1 MGKKASRPPASKTSS
16 AASPAASG
24 LTYTGNKSSILKAS
38 FAPSE
43 YQLALFASVIQ
54 GLDAQHIRIHD
65 TNTGRLQC
73 EHVLGPKETVTSLD
87 WGYYPSG
94 KKDRDQHAKKKR
106 KRHSDINGD
115 GFDQGDVVVAFGTS
129 ASEIRMYSPVE
140 DKIVGTLANGHEKG
154 IRDFKFTSSRPGQE
168 GWSIGGDNK
177 LVQWD
182 LYTGQRT
189 KTINLPTTSV
199 FSTLARPLPSNPPV
213 VCASQT
219 PYVVSVEKDEA
230 PITFD
235 AMRNPVQNIITSS
248 TESAATG
255 LFLASDGDRYI
266 TVFDV
271 QKRRLAMNLVAE
283 NGVSSVS
290 LYTGAERK
298 GTTLPAEKQVV
309 AAVTEDGTIELFT
322 RPFVLPNDQTNAKGA
337 TSLKARSKQA
347 TRRADSLIK
356 VTVSATSDAL
366 VSMVAASFQGPDL
379 VVAWAEGGI
388 VPVFE
393 RIKWL
398 DEETDELLFTGT
410 KKIAK
415 TKSGSVLGSVTM
427 NGARTVNENQ
437 VDESRAVVEQ
447 GNIIEDDIEMQDSK
461 DAASVAD
468 SEEESDDDD
477 DDADTELKQ
486 TNESK
491 QLQKKAEA
499 DSDVEMGN
507 AQESGS
513 EEEDETGEP
522 SFGELMRANQEVDV
536 EAELE
541 DDVHM
546 GSLVPG
552 KPSAAVQQIPSG
564 VSLSTVLSQSLKTN
578 DNAMLESCFH
588 TGELSIIRSTIQR
601 LDSSL
606 AATLLQKLAER
617 LSARPGRYG
626 HLLVWVQWT
635 CVAHGGALAGKPELL
650 KRMSTLFKVMDQ
662 RSSSLPSLLLL
673 KGKLDMLDAQLGLR
687 RSIRSG
693 EEAME
698 SEDEDNIIY
707 VEGQEEDEEEDSDV
721 DAKNATTPRTKS
733 IRDQAFDEEES
744 MLNGVQS
751 GDESEDE
758 EEGSEEEEEE
768 DENILDVEAE
778 ESAGSSDAEESL
790 EEDEDED
797 DEDAESAGSMVD
809 FIADT
814 EDEESDEEAL
824 ATSKPPPSKKA
835 RLSGGG
841 RGKGK
846 NKGRK

>member
-1 MGKKASRPPASKTSS
+1 MGKKASRPPATKTSS

-54 GLDAQHIRIHD
+54 GLDAQHLRIHD

-87 WGYYPSG
+87 WGYYSST
-94 KKDRDQHAKKKR
+94 KKERDQQSKKKR
-106 KRHSDINGD
+106 KRPSDVNGN
-115 GFDQGDVVVAFGTS
+115 GFDQGDVVVAIGTS

-154 IRDFKFTSSRPGQE
+154 IRDFKFTSGRPGQE

-182 LYTGQRT
+182 LFTGKTTRT
-189 KTINLPTTSV
+189 IHIPSTSAL
-199 FSTLARPLPSNPPV
+199 STLARPLPSNPPV
-213 VCASQT
+213 ICASQT

-230 PITFD
+230 PVTFD
-235 AMRNPVQNIITSS
+235 AMRNPIKNIIPSS
-248 TESAATG
+248 TDSAAAG
-255 LFLASDGDRYI
+255 LFLAADGDRYI

-271 QKRRLAMNLVAE
+271 EKRKLALNLVAE

-298 GTTLPAEKQVV
+298 GITLPAEKQVI

-322 RPFVLPNDQTNAKGA
+322 RPFVLPNDQSNAKGA
-337 TSLKARSKQA
+337 ASLKARSKQA
-347 TRRADSLIK
+347 IRRADSQIK
-356 VTVSATSDAL
+356 VTVSATSNAL
-366 VSMVAASFQGPDL
+366 VSMVAASFEGPDL
-379 VVAWAEGGI
+379 VVAWAEGGV

-398 DEETDELLFTGT
+398 NEETDDLLFTGT
-410 KKIAK
+410 KQIVKS
-415 TKSGSVLGSVTM
+415 KSGSVLGSVTT
-427 NGARTVNENQ
+427 NGARAANENQ
-437 VDESRAVVEQ
+437 VDESKAVVEQ
-447 GNIIEDDIEMQDSK
+447 GNVIEDDIEMQDSK
-461 DAASVAD
+461 DAASVAGSD
-468 SEEESDDDD
+468 EESDDEE
-477 DDADTELKQ
+477 AEPKQ
-486 TNESK
+486 KNESK
-491 QLQKKAEA
+491 QLQKKTDA
-499 DSDVEMGN
+499 DSD
-507 AQESGS
+507 
-513 EEEDETGEP
+513 
-522 SFGELMRANQEVDV
+522 
-536 EAELE
+536 
-541 DDVHM
+541 
-546 GSLVPG
+546 
-552 KPSAAVQQIPSG
+552 PSAAVQQIPTG
-564 VSLSTVLSQSLKTN
+564 VSLSTVLTQSLKTN

-617 LSARPGRYG
+617 LSTRPGRYG

-650 KRMSTLFKVMDQ
+650 KRMSTLFKVMEQ

-687 RSIRSG
+687 RSIRGG

-698 SEDEDNIIY
+698 SEDEENIIY
-707 VEGQEEDEEEDSDV
+707 
-721 DAKNATTPRTKS
+721 
-733 IRDQAFDEEES
+733 
-744 MLNGVQS
+744 
-751 GDESEDE
+751 
-758 EEGSEEEEEE
+758 
-768 DENILDVEAE
+768 AE

-814 EDEESDEEAL
+814 EDEESEDEQAL
-824 ATSKPPPSKKA
+824 STSKPPPSKKA